1 MNRRM
6 DRIKLVI
13 VVDDQPS
20 LCSAVGG
27 VLASAGYAVKTFASA
42 EELLRNGVGDAG
54 CVVLDVAL
62 PGMNGFEAHRHLQ
75 SASECP
81 RVIFYSGLEDPDGR
95 LRTLALEAG
104 ALAFLQKPFD
114 SDELL
119 EAVTRAWT
127 PRTKR
132 MRRSER

>member
-1 MNRRM
+1 M
-6 DRIKLVI
+6 I

-20 LCSAVGG
+20 LCSAVAG
-27 VLASAGYAVKTFASA
+27 VLASAGYTVKTFASA
-42 EELLRNGVGDAG
+42 EELLRSGVVGAG

-62 PGMNGFEAHRHLQ
+62 PGMNGFEAHQHLQ

-81 RVIFYSGLEDPDGR
+81 AVIFYSGLEDPDGR
-95 LRTLALEAG
+95 LRTLALRAG

-119 EAVTRAWT
+119 EAVTRACG
-127 PRTKR
+127 
-132 MRRSER
+132 RRARKGCAAARP

>member
-1 MNRRM
+1 MHARNGRLDNNR
-6 DRIKLVI
+6 LVI

-20 LCSAVGG
+20 LRSAVGD

-42 EELLRNGVGDAG
+42 EALLRNGVGDAR
-54 CVVLDVAL
+54 CVVLDVVL
-62 PGMNGFEAHRHLQ
+62 PGMNGFEAHRRLR

-81 RVIFYSGLEDPDGR
+81 AVILYSGLEDPNGR
-95 LRTLALEAG
+95 MRSRALQAG

-119 EAVTRAWT
+119 EAVTRAGRDADEKAA
-127 PRTKR
+127 P
-132 MRRSER
+132 

>member
-1 MNRRM
+1 M
-6 DRIKLVI
+6 DRCGQMDKNRLVI

-42 EELLRNGVGDAG
+42 EELLGNGVADAG

-75 SASECP
+75 SAPECP
-81 RVIFYSGLEDPDGR
+81 PVIFYSGLEDPDGR
-95 LRTLALEAG
+95 MRTLALQAG

-119 EAVTRAWT
+119 EAVTRAWRGAGEKDA
-127 PRTKR
+127 P
-132 MRRSER
+132 

>member
-1 MNRRM
+1 MDKNR
-6 DRIKLVI
+6 LVI

-20 LCSAVGG
+20 LRSAVGG

-42 EELLRNGVGDAG
+42 EELLHNGVRDAT

-62 PGMNGFEAHRHLQ
+62 PGMNGFEAHRHLR

-81 RVIFYSGLEDPDGR
+81 AVIFYSGLEDPSGR
-95 LRTLALEAG
+95 MRTLALQAG
-104 ALAFLQKPFD
+104 AHAFLQKPFD

-119 EAVTRAWT
+119 EAVARAGT
-127 PRTKR
+127 GAD
-132 MRRSER
+132 ERDAP

>member
-1 MNRRM
+1 M
-6 DRIKLVI
+6 DKNGLVI

-42 EELLRNGVGDAG
+42 EELLRNGVRDAT
-54 CVVLDVAL
+54 CVVLDVVL
-62 PGMNGFEAHRHLQ
+62 PGMNGFEAHQHLR

-81 RVIFYSGLEDPDGR
+81 AVIFYSGLEDPDGR
-95 LRTLALEAG
+95 MRTLALQAG

-119 EAVTRAWT
+119 EAVARAWT
-127 PRTKR
+127 GADEKDAP
-132 MRRSER
+132 

>member
-1 MNRRM
+1 MDKNRV
-6 DRIKLVI
+6 VI

-27 VLASAGYAVKTFASA
+27 VLTSAGYAVKTFGSA
-42 EELLRNGVGDAG
+42 EELLGNGVGDAG

-75 SASECP
+75 SASHCP
-81 RVIFYSGLEDPDGR
+81 PVIFYSGLEDSDGR
-95 LRTLALEAG
+95 MRTLALQAG

-127 PRTKR
+127 RADEKDAP
-132 MRRSER
+132 